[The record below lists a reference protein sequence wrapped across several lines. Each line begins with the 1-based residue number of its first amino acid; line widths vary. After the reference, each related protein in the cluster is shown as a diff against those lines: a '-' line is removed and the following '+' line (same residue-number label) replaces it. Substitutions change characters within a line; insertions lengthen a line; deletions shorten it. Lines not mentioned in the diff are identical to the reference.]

1 MRTSTTVTINVPRCS
16 DCGRNLLTEN
26 AWLEGP
32 DGYVCLSCEASQA
45 RRAAIE
51 KLTARREVQDHLA
64 ELRAKARRKVEL
76 ERGRNLPAHA
86 RRDVR
91 RRATEELGQ

>member
-1 MRTSTTVTINVPRCS
+1 MDTTTTTITVPRCS

-26 AWLEGP
+26 AWLTTP
-32 DGYVCLSCEASQA
+32 AGYLCLSCEASQA

-51 KLTARREVQDHLA
+51 KLTARREASDILE
-64 ELRAKARRKVEL
+64 ELRAKARAKVEREL
-76 ERGRNLPAHA
+76 GRNLPPHA

-91 RRATEELGQ
+91 RRVTEELGQ